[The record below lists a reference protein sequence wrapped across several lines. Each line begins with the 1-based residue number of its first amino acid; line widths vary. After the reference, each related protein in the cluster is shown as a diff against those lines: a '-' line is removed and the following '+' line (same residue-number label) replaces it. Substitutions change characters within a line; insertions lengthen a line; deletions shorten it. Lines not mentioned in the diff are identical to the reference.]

1 MPRIPVNEAALG
13 AGTAGAAGSYAQ
25 PSGRTKLMAKVTQ
38 PRGGQRDVAPTAP
51 PRLVEEAARVF
62 LALGIT
68 AADLRLR
75 AKPGSALRELA
86 DAMDT
91 PTGAR

>member
-1 MPRIPVNEAALG
+1 
-13 AGTAGAAGSYAQ
+13 
-25 PSGRTKLMAKVTQ
+25 MANVTQ
-38 PRGGQRDVAPTAP
+38 PGADSHRPVRLPRPVPSAPSP
-51 PRLVEEAARVF
+51 HLIEEAVRVF

-86 DAMDT
+86 DAMET
-91 PTGAR
+91 PAGVR